1 MSNPS
6 TLEAAAV
13 KFIVDGEIP
22 TSPKEIPYLLHLL
35 IERMKQI
42 KNQKETIEYIQQR
55 WYVLFDQEIEAD
67 IKEGM
72 YADLITSSRFGPE
85 QIELFERARLFYK
98 KNTVVFIAAMAHN
111 DLRLYNEYIILASLE
126 EDLPEEYKKM
136 VFDTTHVKYTKESD
150 PQFRNMNLEFV

>member
-42 KNQKETIEYIQQR
+42 KSQKETIEYIQQR

-85 QIELFERARLFYK
+85 QIELFEKVILFYEE
-98 KNTVVFIAAMAHN
+98 TALVFIAAMVEN
-111 DLRLYNEYIILASLE
+111 DLQLYNECSILASLE
-126 EDLPEEYKKM
+126 KGLSEEYKKM
-136 VFDTTHVKYTKESD
+136 AFDTTHVRYTKESD